1 MNLRLVFQLS
11 LFGLAMSVATV
22 FVVPAN
28 LEPVLW
34 LIIFIVCAWVLARR
48 APSKAPLHGL
58 LVSMLNSL
66 YITTAHIIF
75 AETYIAGH
83 ADEAAAGAQFGL
95 PVRTMMAITGPIIG
109 VVSGLVLALFTFI
122 ATKFVKRAGPS

>member
-1 MNLRLVFQLS
+1 MNFRLIALLS
-11 LFGLAMSVATV
+11 LFGLVMSVATV
-22 FVVPAN
+22 FVIPPNVEPA
-28 LEPVLW
+28 LW
-34 LIIFIVCAWVLARR
+34 LVIFIVCAGVLARQ

-83 ADEAAAGAQFGL
+83 ADEAAAGAQFGI

-109 VVSGLVLALFTFI
+109 VLSGLVLALFTFI
-122 ATKFVKRAGPS
+122 ATRFIKRA